1 MYNDKDFLDIMDEDE
16 LVDCVKQMR
25 HDAEDAISE
34 RVKVSRKAW
43 LYLLGNQYLIDEGEA
58 YVDAE
63 MPSWKFRL
71 TRNIVAPVID
81 TLSPI
86 LSQARPKYFV
96 RADFPQLSGVVT
108 DPETGMQIPTGL
120 TDAELAKRLEDI
132 LENTHQKRNEGLEI
146 SKLLMDVLINGTGY
160 RKIHYCS
167 HTNQVKLP
175 IVPFEDVLIDPMG
188 TRQDLT
194 DSKYVIVRHYMD
206 AVDIKNLYGL
216 DESQYAQGSPDS
228 VYSKSGIKGEGRSWM
243 RRLRNF
249 FNDGNSGQ
257 TGSETPMERRRYP
270 VLECYYNGDNGYNE
284 AFHEAQAMGYNAN
297 RSRTVVVVNEQAV
310 VYDQPNAYWH
320 GEFPVCCYVA
330 NPLPHVVHGRSEA
343 EPLLSVQD
351 GVNILYNTV
360 IANALLMSNSQWL
373 VEDGAVQY
381 EDLTNQ
387 PGLII
392 PVERLDK
399 VERIPPAPV
408 PGDVL
413 NVLKELEGTT
423 RQNTSGISPV
433 LQGQEPYSGAS
444 GKLAS
449 VLTGNAF
456 SRQSPKIQA
465 MDDGYRRQAR
475 LELSLMQQFKRFEDP
490 RETNTYDEG
499 ENLLFSEAMR
509 ELLYTVEIDSKAD
522 SPLNMTD
529 KINYAFAMVQSGVFD
544 VKEFVR
550 YTQIELSEERK
561 AEIFQA
567 VTQAEVLQGQLAS
580 TTPMG
585 DLANQVPQMLANQ
598 AVGGAE
604 GAQ

>member
-16 LVDCVKQMR
+16 LVDCIKQMR

-34 RVKVSRKAW
+34 RVKICRKAW
-43 LYLLGNQYLIDEGEA
+43 LYLMGNQYLIDEGEA
-58 YVDAE
+58 YTDAE
-63 MPSWKFRL
+63 VPSWKFRL

-96 RADFPQLSGVVT
+96 RADFPDLSGVIT
-108 DPETGMQIPTGL
+108 DPESGMQIPTGL
-120 TDAELAKRLEDI
+120 TDAELAHRMEDI
-132 LENTHQKRNEGLEI
+132 LEATHQKRNEGLEV

-160 RKIHYCS
+160 RKIHYCG

-175 IVPFEDVLIDPMG
+175 IIPFEDVLVDPMG
-188 TRQDLT
+188 TRQDLA

-206 AVDIKNLYGL
+206 ASDIKHLYGL
-216 DESQYAQGSPDS
+216 DEHEYAQGEADS

-243 RRLRNF
+243 RRLRNLF
-249 FNDGNSGQ
+249 QDGGSGD

-270 VLECYYNGDNGYNE
+270 VLECYYDADHGLSE
-284 AFHEAQAMGYNAN
+284 AFHQGEGQAQYSD
-297 RSRTVVVVNEQAV
+297 RSRTVVIVNEKSV
-310 VYDQPNAYWH
+310 VYDESNVYWH
-320 GEFPVCCYVA
+320 SEFPVVCYVA
-330 NPLPHVVHGRSEA
+330 NPIPHVVHGRSEA

-360 IANALLMSNSQWL
+360 IANSLLMSNSQWL

-399 VERIPPAPV
+399 IQRIPPSPV

-423 RQNTSGISPV
+423 KQNTSGISPV

-444 GKLAS
+444 GRLAS
-449 VLTGNAF
+449 LLTSNAF

-475 LELSLMQQFKRFEDP
+475 LELSLMQQFKQFDDP

-509 ELLYTVEIDSKAD
+509 ELLYSVEIDSKAD

-529 KINYAFAMVQSGVFD
+529 KINYAFAMVQTGVFD
-544 VKEFVR
+544 VKEFIR
-550 YTQIELSEERK
+550 YTNIELSEERK
-561 AEIFQA
+561 SEIFQA
-567 VTQAEVLQGQLAS
+567 LGQAEALQGQLAS
-580 TTPMG
+580 STPSG
-585 DLANQVPQMLANQ
+585 DMANQVPQMLNNPQ
-598 AVGGAE
+598 LEGLTPGA
-604 GAQ
+604 

>member
-34 RVKVSRKAW
+34 RVKVCRKAW
-43 LYLLGNQYLIDEGEA
+43 LYLLGNQYLVDEGEA

-96 RADFPQLSGVVT
+96 RADFPELSGVIT
-108 DPETGMQIPTGL
+108 DPDTGMQIPTGL
-120 TDAELAKRLEDI
+120 TDAELAKRMEDI
-132 LENTHQKRNEGLEI
+132 LENVHQKRNEGLEI

-167 HTNQVKLP
+167 HTNEVKLP
-175 IVPFEDVLIDPMG
+175 IIPFEDVLIDPMG

-206 AVDIKNLYGL
+206 ATDIKHLYGL
-216 DESQYAQGSPDS
+216 DEHEYAQGSPDS
-228 VYSKSGIKGEGRSWM
+228 VYGKSGIKGEGRSWM

-249 FNDGNSGQ
+249 FNDGGSGD
-257 TGSETPMERRRYP
+257 TGSETLMERRRYP
-270 VLECYYNGDNGYNE
+270 VLECYYNADNSFNE
-284 AFHEAQAMGYNAN
+284 AFHDGQNMGYGGD
-297 RSRTVVVVNEQAV
+297 RSRTVVIVNEQAV
-310 VYDQPNAYWH
+310 VYDQPNVYWH
-320 GEFPVCCYVA
+320 GEFPVACYVA
-330 NPLPHVVHGRSEA
+330 NPIPHVVHGRSEA

-351 GVNILYNTV
+351 GVNIMYNTV

-381 EDLTNQ
+381 EDLPNQ

-399 VERIPPAPV
+399 IQRIPPAPV

-413 NVLKELEGTT
+413 SLLKELEGTT

-475 LELSLMQQFKRFEDP
+475 LELSLMQQFKRYDDP
-490 RETNTYDEG
+490 RETKTYDEG

-544 VKEFVR
+544 VKEFIR

-567 VTQAEVLQGQLAS
+567 VSQAEVLQGELAS